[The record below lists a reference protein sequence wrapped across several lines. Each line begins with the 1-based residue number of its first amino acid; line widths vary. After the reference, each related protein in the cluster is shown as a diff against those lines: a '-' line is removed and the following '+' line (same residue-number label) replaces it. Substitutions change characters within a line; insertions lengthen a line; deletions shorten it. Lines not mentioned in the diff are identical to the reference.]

1 MNTKRTPE
9 SKKPRIVPSWIGAT
23 LTVGTFAVLVVLE
36 RRRPLRSTQV
46 ESKFVRN
53 VRNLTVASAALIITS
68 VVERPFALRL
78 ARRVE
83 RRRQGLLAQLEL
95 PRALETTLAV
105 LLLDYTLYIWHY
117 QTHRIPALWRIH
129 LVHHVDLD
137 MDASTGIRFHAAE
150 LLISVLFRLAQIRI
164 IGVSPLAFT
173 AWQTLLLPS
182 VLFHHSNVEL
192 PIAWERK
199 LSRVIVT
206 PRLHETHHSIR
217 REETDSNWSSGL
229 TVWDWLHGTLRRD
242 ATQDTPINTAVT
254 TVIGVPAF
262 RTPDDVTLEKIA
274 ALPFVEQPDS
284 WQFPE
289 TTSLSTKH

>member
-1 MNTKRTPE
+1 MTTKRQPE
-9 SKKPRIVPSWIGAT
+9 SKKARIVPSWIGAA
-23 LTVGTFAVLVVLE
+23 LTVGTFAALVILE
-36 RRRPLRSTQV
+36 YRRPLRSAQV
-46 ESKFVRN
+46 EPKLVRN
-53 VRNLTVASAALIITS
+53 VRNLTVASAALVVTQI
-68 VVERPFALRL
+68 VERPFAMRL
-78 ARRVE
+78 AQRVE
-83 RRRQGLLAQLEL
+83 HRHQGLLKQLKL
-95 PRALETTLAV
+95 PRALETTFAV

-117 QTHRIPALWRIH
+117 LTHRVPALWRIH

-137 MDASTGIRFHAAE
+137 MDASTGIRFHSAE

-164 IGVSPLAFT
+164 IGVSPLSFT

-192 PIAWERK
+192 PLAWEQK

-242 ATQDTPINTAVT
+242 VTQDTAII

-284 WQFPE
+284 WQFPRNHGTINE
-289 TTSLSTKH
+289 APNVN

>member
-1 MNTKRTPE
+1 MNAKGQSKP
-9 SKKPRIVPSWIGAT
+9 KKPRIVPSWIGAI
-23 LTVGTFAVLVVLE
+23 LTVGTFAALVILE
-36 RRRPLRSTQV
+36 RRRPLRSTQA
-46 ESKFVRN
+46 EPKLARN
-53 VRNLTVASAALIITS
+53 VRNLFVASAALVITQ
-68 VVERPFALRL
+68 VVERPFAMRL

-83 RRRQGLLAQLEL
+83 RRHQGLLKQLKL
-95 PRALETTLAV
+95 PLSIETVFAV
-105 LLLDYTLYIWHY
+105 LLLDYTLYAWHY
-117 QTHRIPALWRIH
+117 LTHRVPVLWRIH

-150 LLISVLFRLAQIRI
+150 LLISVLFRIAQIRI

-192 PIAWERK
+192 PVAWERK
-199 LSRVIVT
+199 LSRLIVT
-206 PRLHETHHSIR
+206 PRLHETHHSTR

-242 ATQDTPINTAVT
+242 ATQDT

-262 RTPDDVTLEKIA
+262 RTPDDVTLGKIA

-284 WQFPE
+284 WRFPQPGMHNK
-289 TTSLSTKH
+289 SSDIS